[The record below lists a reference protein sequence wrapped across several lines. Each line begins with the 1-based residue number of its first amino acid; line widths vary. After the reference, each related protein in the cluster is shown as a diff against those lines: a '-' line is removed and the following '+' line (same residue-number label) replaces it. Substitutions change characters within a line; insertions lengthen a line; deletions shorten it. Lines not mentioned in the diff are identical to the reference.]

1 MSDKKYDDEGRGYL
15 WHENDATIERK
26 GSWTLQGKKEYGA
39 IVKSFNAQGEPK
51 YEAMVSIGLL
61 HINTE
66 KKSDKSP
73 DMGGKVT
80 WNGKVY
86 KFGGWAKES
95 ESGSPFTSVGFSE
108 ITEENDSNYEGT
120 QSQEKPPF

>member
-15 WHENDATIERK
+15 WHENDAVIDRK
-26 GSWTLQGKKEYGA
+26 GSWTLDGKKEYGA

-61 HINTE
+61 HINSD

-73 DMGGKVT
+73 DIGGKVT
-80 WNGKVY
+80 WNKKTY
-86 KFGGWAKES
+86 KFGGWARES
-95 ESGSPFTSVGFSE
+95 EKGQPFTSVGFTPIE
-108 ITEENDSNYEGT
+108 DDEND
-120 QSQEKPPF
+120 QVPKDDKPPF